1 MKNDIL
7 KKPFLGFFLY
17 LPLMISLSLSLAS
30 KPVFLSLSLL
40 PLILATDDDL
50 EKRIENSGK
59 KYLFCEI
66 HRFPHIETS
75 IIFIS

>member
-1 MKNDIL
+1 
-7 KKPFLGFFLY
+7 
-17 LPLMISLSLSLAS
+17 MISLSPSLAS

-50 EKRIENSGK
+50 EKQIENSGK
-59 KYLFCEI
+59 KYLFCEL

-75 IIFIS
+75 IVFIILAVYEMTLKSIVVK